1 MEAFMAKRITI
12 SIPDDLY
19 EKLQEARNE
28 YPDDF
33 DKLSKIC
40 QRALIEAA
48 EKAKA
53 FNMFKNEGFLDGEKE
68 FPKIGK
74 NIADKIASVMSENDI
89 KFRGLSLLEKV
100 NLLMSSFE
108 KKIEKLQKAFDL
120 HDGKIILCDWAK
132 YDEDKRSEAAW
143 CYREGFFQGIFAAY
157 KNQECQKRNI

>member
-1 MEAFMAKRITI
+1 MTKRITI
-12 SIPDDLY
+12 SIPDEIY

-48 EKAKA
+48 EKAKV
-53 FNMFKNEGFLDGEKE
+53 FNIYKQEGFLDGEKE
-68 FPKIGK
+68 FPKIDK
-74 NIADKIASVMSENDI
+74 NITDKIASVMSESEI

-100 NLLMSSFE
+100 NMLMPVFE
-108 KKIEKLQKAFDL
+108 KKIEKLQKAIDL
-120 HDGKIILCDWAK
+120 HDGTLILCDWVK

-157 KNQECQKRNI
+157 KKQEDHKINL